1 MERLVDNMGYMKLEC
16 FGYLLKAPVRIINR
30 IQKRMEDTNYFIDW
44 EKFQCGDKMYDHEA
58 EEFYMVT
65 ISHTDKVVMLDE

>member
-1 MERLVDNMGYMKLEC
+1 MGYMKLEC
-16 FGYLLKAPVRIINR
+16 FGYLLKAPARIINR

-44 EKFQCGDKMYDHEA
+44 EKIQCGDKMYDYET